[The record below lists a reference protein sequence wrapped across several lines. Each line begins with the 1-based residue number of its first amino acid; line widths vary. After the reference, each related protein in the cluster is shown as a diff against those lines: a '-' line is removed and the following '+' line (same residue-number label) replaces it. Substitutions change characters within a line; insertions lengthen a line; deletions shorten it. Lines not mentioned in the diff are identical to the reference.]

1 MGYDGWIK
9 GTLKAIGSGLKW
21 VVKQVL
27 GTKFPTNILDP
38 TPIGLDRHEEIRD
51 SLSNRADSLDQLA
64 NEIMLGN
71 YDSDSARVEAIEQFE
86 KINEEYHTTVD
97 ACSTVT
103 PGGGF

>member
-1 MGYDGWIK
+1 MYRYVWNSPLVFSDPLGYDGWIK

-64 NEIMLGN
+64 NDQRPLL
-71 YDSDSARVEAIEQFE
+71 A
-86 KINEEYHTTVD
+86 
-97 ACSTVT
+97 
-103 PGGGF
+103 